1 MPFLRK
7 SAGSIRRGRLL
18 RIDARVFCNWK
29 WSFLIEFY
37 VFVLKNNVWCFRPFM
52 IGVQSLCLLGYYI
65 KNFYC
70 WLWYSPSLLRFMRYE
85 EIFVG
90 LVWVVRYFI
99 VITVNAFY
107 KFVASGIFM
116 MKTATWKY
124 QDDSFLCVILLL
136 FSSFMLSKSDL
147 ADFPRTKPIFHR
159 ATIWYYWLSTFSTI
173 RTYKLVL

>member
-1 MPFLRK
+1 MRGMVCYRLF
-7 SAGSIRRGRLL
+7 SIRLWR
-18 RIDARVFCNWK
+18 RVNWMYSFCKFRWK
-29 WSFLIEFY
+29 KYDWIM
-37 VFVLKNNVWCFRPFM
+37 VFHLFMLK
-52 IGVQSLCLLGYYI
+52 VQSSCLLKYYI

-136 FSSFMLSKSDL
+136 FSSFMLSKM
-147 ADFPRTKPIFHR
+147 I
-159 ATIWYYWLSTFSTI
+159 
-173 RTYKLVL
+173 